1 MILTA
6 DELKW
11 IDMRMEIYDIKYQ
24 EIYDEILDHIITA
37 IEEKRKGGDQQDIKW
52 LFQEVVD
59 QHFKG
64 FFGVENL
71 AKEQEDIYKRGI
83 KKLWIQNFKHLL
95 NWPMLAFIV
104 IALLLSFELPDVKM
118 VQISLMIG
126 CLLLAFSPVIATY
139 FLLAGKFK
147 TLKGKKSI
155 LKTQIVT
162 RAAMPASLLNAIIY
176 LPQLFVLWNEKADN
190 WSIFKHIPPPV
201 AMALVLFFMVLNL
214 TVIRFCRQAMSSK
227 VLAS

>member
-1 MILTA
+1 MMLTA

-11 IDMRMEIYDIKYQ
+11 IDTRMEIYDIKYQ
-24 EIYDEILDHIITA
+24 EIYDEILDHVITA
-37 IEEKRKGGDQQDIKW
+37 IEEKRKAGDRQDIKW

-59 QHFKG
+59 KHFEG
-64 FFGVENL
+64 YFGVEKL
-71 AKEQEDIYKRGI
+71 VTEQENVYKRGI
-83 KKLWIQNFKHLL
+83 KKIWLQTFRHFL

-104 IALLLSFELPDVKM
+104 IALLLSFKLPNVKM

-126 CLLLAFSPVIATY
+126 CLLLAFSPVLSTY

-147 TLKGKKSI
+147 TVKGKKSI

-176 LPQLFVLWNEKADN
+176 LPQLFVLWNGKADN
-190 WSIFKHIPPPV
+190 WSIFKNMPPPV
-201 AMALVLFFMVLNL
+201 SMTLVLFFMVLNL
-214 TVIRFCRQAMSSK
+214 TVMRFCREAMSTK
-227 VLAS
+227 VLA